1 MKIEPLP
8 NANPNDCEI
17 IPIPLADPKSAGT
30 ILLNSDEWDDII
42 FAIENDL
49 NDDIKEDEWDE
60 ITFAIENDID
70 DWG

>member
-1 MKIEPLP
+1 MKFEPLP

-17 IPIPLADPKSAGT
+17 LPIPLADPKLT
-30 ILLNSDEWDDII
+30 DTMLLCN
-42 FAIENDL
+42 N
-49 NDDIKEDEWDE
+49 EWDE

>member
-1 MKIEPLP
+1 MKFEPLP

-17 IPIPLADPKSAGT
+17 LPIPLADPKLTGT
-30 ILLNSDEWDDII
+30 VLLCNDEWDEIT
-42 FAIENDL
+42 FAIKNDIT
-49 NDDIKEDEWDE
+49 DDIKENEWDE

>member
-1 MKIEPLP
+1 MTFESLP

-17 IPIPLADPKSAGT
+17 LPIPLADPKST
-30 ILLNSDEWDDII
+30 SIMLLSN
-42 FAIENDL
+42 N
-49 NDDIKEDEWDE
+49 EWDE